1 MTPALFDVTADVP
14 TATPDRPIASS
25 ASAPGATTRSAS
37 SRAVHAV
44 RREHPAPATG
54 TVQLIGVPMD
64 LGASRRGVD
73 MGPSAMRLANLSAL
87 MERLGL
93 HVDDIGNVAVPDRA
107 SLGNEPGARL
117 AAIADV
123 CRELAQ
129 RTAAAVR
136 AGVRPLVIGGDHSLA
151 AGSVAGTATA
161 LAERGQRVG
170 LIWLDAHADL
180 NTPESSLSGNVHGMP
195 VAHLLGLGDAR
206 LSRLAGVYPAV
217 LPEHLVYVG
226 LRDVDDAEKAVINAR
241 GLHAFT
247 MRDIDE
253 RGLRSVMDEAV
264 AIATRGT
271 GGVHVSC
278 DADWVDPREAP
289 GVGTPV
295 RGGATL
301 REAHLAMEIIHDS
314 GALVAMDLVE
324 INPILD
330 RENHTAELAAELI
343 ASAFGRRIL

>member
-1 MTPALFDVTADVP
+1 MNNSLK
-14 TATPDRPIASS
+14 
-25 ASAPGATTRSAS
+25 
-37 SRAVHAV
+37 
-44 RREHPAPATG
+44 
-54 TVQLIGVPMD
+54 VQLIGVPMD

-73 MGPSAMRLANLSAL
+73 MGPSAMRLANVGEQLA
-87 MERLGL
+87 RLGWEVEDL
-93 HVDDIGNVAVPDRA
+93 GNIPVPDRNTIA
-107 SLGNEPGARL
+107 DLPGIRL

-123 CRELAQ
+123 CAELA
-129 RTAAAVR
+129 RLTASAIQ
-136 AGVRPLVIGGDHSLA
+136 AGKLPLVLGGDHSLA
-151 AGSVAGTATA
+151 AGSVAGSATA
-161 LAERGQRVG
+161 LALRGQRVG
-170 LIWLDAHADL
+170 LIWLDAHSDC
-180 NTPESSLSGNVHGMP
+180 NTPDSSLSGNVHGMP
-195 VAHLLGLGDAR
+195 VAHLLGLGDHR
-206 LSRLAGVYPAV
+206 MSHLASAFPAV
-217 LPEHLVYVG
+217 LPEHLVYIG
-226 LRDVDDAEKAVINAR
+226 IRDVDDAEKALIR
-241 GLHAFT
+241 SQGLRAFT

-253 RGLRSVMDEAV
+253 RGLRSVMDEAM

-278 DADWVDPREAP
+278 DADWIDPGDAP

-330 RENHTAELAAELI
+330 RQNQTALLAAELI

>member
-1 MTPALFDVTADVP
+1 MNATVASPA
-14 TATPDRPIASS
+14 
-25 ASAPGATTRSAS
+25 
-37 SRAVHAV
+37 RAVV
-44 RREHPAPATG
+44 KPWTG

-73 MGPSAMRLANLSAL
+73 MGPSAMRLSSLAPQLA
-87 MERLGL
+87 RLGL
-93 HVDDIGNVAVPDRA
+93 TVTDGGNINVPDRTA
-107 SLGNEPGARL
+107 IDGTVNARL
-117 AAIADV
+117 SAIRSV
-123 CRELAQ
+123 CAELAA
-129 RTAAAVR
+129 RTADAIR
-136 AGVRPLVIGGDHSLA
+136 AGTRPIVLGGDHSLA

-161 LAERGQRVG
+161 LAERGDRVG
-170 LIWLDAHADL
+170 VIWLDAHADL
-180 NTPESSLSGNVHGMP
+180 NTPDTSLSGNVHGMP
-195 VAHLLGLGDAR
+195 VAHLLGMGDLRMAR
-206 LSRLAGVYPAV
+206 LASVFPAV
-217 LPEHLVYVG
+217 RPEHLVYVG
-226 LRDVDDAEKAVINAR
+226 LRDLDDAEKAMITAR

-253 RGLRSVMDEAV
+253 RGLRSVMEDAV
-264 AIATRGT
+264 GIATSGT
-271 GGVHVSC
+271 GGMHVSC
-278 DADWVDPREAP
+278 DADWIDPGVAP

-330 RENHTAELAAELI
+330 RQNHTAELAADLI

>member
-1 MTPALFDVTADVP
+1 MAGGDLQGMSPHA
-14 TATPDRPIASS
+14 S
-25 ASAPGATTRSAS
+25 ASALLERP
-37 SRAVHAV
+37 HA
-44 RREHPAPATG
+44 APVTG

-73 MGPSAMRLANLSAL
+73 MGPSAMRLSSLSAHL
-87 MERLGL
+87 RRLGL
-93 HVDDIGNVAVPDRA
+93 QVDDAGNVHVPDRTA
-107 SLGNEPGARL
+107 IGGTLQARL
-117 AAIADV
+117 EAIREVCAQLAD
-123 CRELAQ
+123 
-129 RTAAAVR
+129 RTATAIR
-136 AGVRPLVIGGDHSLA
+136 EGMRPIVLGGDHSLA

-161 LAERGQRVG
+161 LAERGERTG

-180 NTPESSLSGNVHGMP
+180 NTPTTSLTGNVHGMP
-195 VAHLLGLGDAR
+195 VAHLLGWGDAR
-206 LSRLAGVYPAV
+206 MAGLSSVTPAIRE
-217 LPEHLVYVG
+217 EHLVYVG
-226 LRDVDDAEKAVINAR
+226 LRDLDDAERAAIKSR

-253 RGLRSVMDEAV
+253 RGLRSVMEDAV

-278 DADWVDPREAP
+278 DADWIDPGEAP

-330 RENHTAELAAELI
+330 RQNHTAELAADLI

>member
-1 MTPALFDVTADVP
+1 MNPLLN
-14 TATPDRPIASS
+14 RP
-25 ASAPGATTRSAS
+25 P
-37 SRAVHAV
+37 V
-44 RREHPAPATG
+44 RG

-73 MGPSAMRLANLSAL
+73 MGPSAMRLSSLVDQL
-87 MERLGL
+87 ERLGL
-93 HVDDIGNVAVPDRA
+93 TVEDTGNVPVPDRS
-107 SLGNEPGARL
+107 SLARSAGSYLGAIS
-117 AAIADV
+117 AV
-123 CRELAQ
+123 CSEVAF
-129 RTAAAVR
+129 RTASAVR
-136 AGVRPLVIGGDHSLA
+136 TGIRPLVLGGDHSLA

-161 LAERGQRVG
+161 LHDRGARLG
-170 LIWLDAHADL
+170 LIWLDAHGDI
-180 NTPESSLSGNVHGMP
+180 NTPASSLSGNVHGMP
-195 VAHLLGLGDAR
+195 VAHLLGYGDER
-206 LSRLAGVYPAV
+206 LSRLSDAQPAV
-217 LPEHLVYVG
+217 LPQHLVYVG
-226 LRDVDDAEKAVINAR
+226 LRDLDEAERYFIR
-241 GLHAFT
+241 ELGIRAFT

-264 AIATRGT
+264 SIATTGT

-301 REAHLAMEIIHDS
+301 REAHLAMEIIHDT
-314 GALVAMDLVE
+314 GALLAMDLVE

-330 RENHTAELAAELI
+330 HRNATAELAAELI

>member
-1 MTPALFDVTADVP
+1 MTPTLLDSPVYSQ
-14 TATPDRPIASS
+14 RPGTF
-25 ASAPGATTRSAS
+25 P
-37 SRAVHAV
+37 V
-44 RREHPAPATG
+44 RRSPASIVSG

-73 MGPSAMRLANLSAL
+73 MGPSAMRLANLGDL
-87 MERLGL
+87 LQRLGL
-93 HVDDIGNVAVPDRA
+93 TVDDIGNVAVPDRA
-107 SLGNEPGARL
+107 SIAMTLAARL
-117 AAIADV
+117 EAITDV
-123 CRELAQ
+123 CEEVARL
-129 RTAAAVR
+129 TSVAVR

-151 AGSVAGTATA
+151 TGSVAGTATA
-161 LAERGQRVG
+161 MAERGERVG

-180 NTPESSLSGNVHGMP
+180 NTPASSLSGNVHGMP
-195 VAHLLGLGDAR
+195 VAHLLGLGDHR
-206 LSRLAGVYPAV
+206 LSHLSTAFPAV
-217 LPEHLVYVG
+217 LPNHLVYVG
-226 LRDVDDAEKAVINAR
+226 LRDLDDAEKAHIAQM

-264 AIATRGT
+264 SIATHGT
-271 GGVHVSC
+271 GGVHLSC
-278 DADWVDPREAP
+278 DADWIDPREAP

-301 REAHLAMEIIHDS
+301 REAHLAMEIVHDS
-314 GALVAMDLVE
+314 GALLAMDLVE

-330 RENHTAELAAELI
+330 RQNHTAELAAELI

>member
-1 MTPALFDVTADVP
+1 MPDADLQGMTIANRPTDFPA
-14 TATPDRPIASS
+14 RR
-25 ASAPGATTRSAS
+25 RSA
-37 SRAVHAV
+37 R
-44 RREHPAPATG
+44 PATG
-54 TVQLIGVPMD
+54 RVELIGVPMD

-73 MGPSAMRLANLSAL
+73 MGPSAMRLSSLTPML
-87 MERLGL
+87 ERLGL
-93 HVDDIGNVAVPDRA
+93 SVHDNGNIAVPDGTVIGPTIA
-107 SLGNEPGARL
+107 ARL
-117 AAIADV
+117 EAIRVV
-123 CRELAQ
+123 CAELAE
-129 RTAAAVR
+129 RTASAVR
-136 AGVRPLVIGGDHSLA
+136 SGARPLVIGGDHSLA

-161 LAERGQRVG
+161 LAERGERVG
-170 LIWLDAHADL
+170 VIWLDAHADL
-180 NTPESSLSGNVHGMP
+180 NTPESSLTGNVHGMP
-195 VAHLLGLGDAR
+195 VAHLLGMGDLRMAR
-206 LSRLAGVYPAV
+206 LASVYPAV
-217 LPEHLVYVG
+217 QAEHLVYVG
-226 LRDVDDAEKAVINAR
+226 LRDLDAAEQAVIKSR

-253 RGLRSVMDEAV
+253 RGLRAVMEDAV
-264 AIATRGT
+264 AIATSGT

-278 DADWVDPREAP
+278 DADWVDPAEAP

-330 RENHTAELAAELI
+330 RENHTAELAADLI

>member
-1 MTPALFDVTADVP
+1 MFLCLLPTSQPASLPVMIPVID
-14 TATPDRPIASS
+14 SS
-25 ASAPGATTRSAS
+25 ALLARRAPT
-37 SRAVHAV
+37 
-44 RREHPAPATG
+44 EPITG
-54 TVQLIGVPMD
+54 TVRLIGVPMD

-73 MGPSAMRLANLSAL
+73 MGPSAMRLSAL
-87 MERLGL
+87 SPLLRRLGL
-93 HVDDIGNVAVPDRA
+93 TVEDMGNIAVPDRTA
-107 SLGNEPGARL
+107 IGATLDARL
-117 AAIADV
+117 EAIRVV
-123 CRELAQ
+123 CEELAAC
-129 RTAAAVR
+129 TASAIR
-136 AGVRPLVIGGDHSLA
+136 AGQRPLVIGGDHSLA
-151 AGSVAGTATA
+151 AGSVAGSATA
-161 LAERGQRVG
+161 LAERGERVG

-180 NTPESSLSGNVHGMP
+180 NTPESSLTGNVHGMP

-206 LSRLAGVYPAV
+206 MSRIATPFPAV
-217 LPEHLVYVG
+217 KPEHLVYIG
-226 LRDVDDAEKAVINAR
+226 LRDLDDAEQATIR
-241 GLHAFT
+241 SMGLHAFT

-253 RGLRSVMDEAV
+253 RGLRHVMEEALS
-264 AIATRGT
+264 IATRGT

-314 GALVAMDLVE
+314 GAMVAMDLVE

-330 RENHTAELAAELI
+330 RQNSTAELSAELI

>member
-1 MTPALFDVTADVP
+1 MIEPAPRVTAAAPSLDGLM
-14 TATPDRPIASS
+14 TRRPH
-25 ASAPGATTRSAS
+25 PP
-37 SRAVHAV
+37 AV
-44 RREHPAPATG
+44 TG
-54 TVQLIGVPMD
+54 TVQMIGVPMD

-73 MGPSAMRLANLSAL
+73 MGPSAMRLANLGEL
-87 MERLGL
+87 LQRLGL
-93 HVDDIGNVAVPDRA
+93 RVDDMGNVPVPDRA
-107 SLGNEPGARL
+107 SLGITPHARL

-123 CRELAQ
+123 CAQLAQ
-129 RTAAAVR
+129 LTASAVR
-136 AGVRPLVIGGDHSLA
+136 AGVRPLVLGGDHSLA

-161 LAERGQRVG
+161 LAERGQRMG
-170 LIWLDAHADL
+170 LIWLDAHGDL
-180 NTPESSLSGNVHGMP
+180 NTPATSRSGNVHGMP
-195 VAHLLGLGDAR
+195 VAHLLGLGDER
-206 LSRLAGVYPAV
+206 LSHLATPFPAV
-217 LPEHLVYVG
+217 LPEHLVFVG
-226 LRDVDDAEKAVINAR
+226 LRDLDDAEKALITSR

-253 RGLRSVMDEAV
+253 RGLRAVMDDAV
-264 AIATRGT
+264 TIATRGT

-278 DADWVDPREAP
+278 DADWIDPGEAP

-330 RENHTAELAAELI
+330 RQNHTAELAAELI

>member
-1 MTPALFDVTADVP
+1 MPFHSIA
-14 TATPDRPIASS
+14 ATLVERHR
-25 ASAPGATTRSAS
+25 APVS
-37 SRAVHAV
+37 
-44 RREHPAPATG
+44 G

-73 MGPSAMRLANLSAL
+73 MGPSAMRLSAL
-87 MERLGL
+87 TSHLRHLGL
-93 HVDDIGNVAVPDRA
+93 DVDDAGDVRVPDRTA
-107 SLGNEPGARL
+107 IGETLQARL
-117 AAIADV
+117 DAIRDV
-123 CRELAQ
+123 CAQLAT
-129 RTAAAVR
+129 RTADAVR
-136 AGVRPLVIGGDHSLA
+136 HGCRPLILGGDHSLA

-161 LAERGQRVG
+161 LGERGDRIG

-180 NTPESSLSGNVHGMP
+180 NTPETSVTGNVHGMP
-195 VAHLLGLGDAR
+195 VAHLLGWGDPRMAR
-206 LSRLAGVYPAV
+206 LSAAFPAV
-217 LPEHLVYVG
+217 REEHLVYVG
-226 LRDVDDAEKAVINAR
+226 LRDVDDAEKAAIAAR
-241 GLHAFT
+241 GIHAFT

-253 RGLRSVMDEAV
+253 RGLRSVMEQAV
-264 AIATRGT
+264 EIATRGT

-278 DADWVDPREAP
+278 DADWIDPREAP

-314 GALVAMDLVE
+314 GAMVAMDLVE

-330 RENHTAELAAELI
+330 RQNSTAELAADLI

>member
-1 MTPALFDVTADVP
+1 MHICAFVALVAGDSLFHIQVMTPATL
-14 TATPDRPIASS
+14 
-25 ASAPGATTRSAS
+25 
-37 SRAVHAV
+37 
-44 RREHPAPATG
+44 REPRVLPATAPSHSRPR
-54 TVQLIGVPMD
+54 TPVTTTLQLIGVPMD

-73 MGPSAMRLANLSAL
+73 MGPSAMRLADVSELL
-87 MERLGL
+87 RGLGYE
-93 HVDDIGNVAVPDRA
+93 VEDAGNIAVPDRE
-107 SLGNEPGARL
+107 SLPRADGARL

-123 CRELAQ
+123 CAELA
-129 RTAAAVR
+129 RLTSAAVR
-136 AGVRPLVIGGDHSLA
+136 SGVRPLVLGGDHSLA

-206 LSRLAGVYPAV
+206 LSHLSTVCPAV
-217 LPEHLVYVG
+217 HPEHLVYVG
-226 LRDVDDAEKAVINAR
+226 LRDLDRAEKALITSL
-241 GLHAFT
+241 GLRAFT

-253 RGLRSVMDEAV
+253 RGLRAVMDEAV
-264 AIATRGT
+264 AIASRGT
-271 GGVHVSC
+271 GGIHLSC
-278 DADWVDPREAP
+278 DADWIDPREAP

-295 RGGATL
+295 RGGATM

-330 RENHTAELAAELI
+330 RRNQTAELAAELI

>member
-1 MTPALFDVTADVP
+1 MT
-14 TATPDRPIASS
+14 R
-25 ASAPGATTRSAS
+25 
-37 SRAVHAV
+37 
-44 RREHPAPATG
+44 

-73 MGPSAMRLANLSAL
+73 MGPSAMRLANLGELLS
-87 MERLGL
+87 RLGYT
-93 HVDDIGNVAVPDRA
+93 VEDFGNVHVPDRA
-107 SLGNEPGARL
+107 SLPAVPGARL
-117 AAIADV
+117 SAITDV
-123 CRELAQ
+123 CAELA
-129 RTAAAVR
+129 RLTSTAVR
-136 AGVRPLVIGGDHSLA
+136 EGVRPLVVGGDHSLA

-180 NTPESSLSGNVHGMP
+180 NTPETSHSGNVHGMP

-206 LSRLAGVYPAV
+206 LSHLSTVFPAV
-217 LPEHLVYVG
+217 RAEHLVYVG
-226 LRDVDDAEKAVINAR
+226 LRDLDDAEKALIISR

-253 RGLRSVMDEAV
+253 RGLRAVMNDAV
-264 AIATRGT
+264 AIASRGT
-271 GGVHVSC
+271 GGIHLSC

-314 GALVAMDLVE
+314 GALLAMDLVE

-330 RENHTAELAAELI
+330 RQNHTAELAAELI